1 MALPSALL
9 PALNRIQTSNG
20 HLSDQGSQPKDPTG
34 PLLHARR
41 GPYRETSQS
50 SALHAPEVP
59 ATREERTISRGGV
72 VCEDSHV
79 LGRYWREGTRSDQG
93 RPIVLWSF
101 RDRSHA
107 RARASSTMYVL
118 EDKENVAPRHGTGP
132 TPSSSAKKRGELRHP
147 LAPRRANASAKTEA
161 SWSKARAHSWSEEVE
176 AFLKREEVRNDV
188 EAMRLARNL
197 RQDPKEPKAWKDFL
211 AHAEGKIAA
220 SEKDVQMH
228 KLFAWAK
235 DTVPTSGNRD
245 CEDYIF
251 LWVGFVRRQMLRNE
265 DDASE
270 TFQSLKLN
278 RIGERSAALYVEWAR
293 LEMRLGDLNKA
304 RKRIKAGLKA
314 DARPIELLDRMNT
327 ELDTAKPCPRS
338 NGQPPSAT
346 PSASKSSWIASRIQA
361 GNKTMSPS
369 TTGASHLMPGTL
381 TPLGA
386 HRVNGTP
393 CASSATPTSFFLSSR
408 RGQEYSKYRTLT
420 GPFDVRKD
428 RHESSS
434 SGGGASDGSSAKVKE
449 NKPNAADEDSV
460 ALCKR
465 SKVFG
470 VGTNSSLHS
479 SESVPG
485 TRYGSR
491 MDGKGGALPT
501 SVEAPEPDK
510 EQHAGGSNKGDG
522 VHTCSA
528 PCLSSVPVEGGVVR
542 HNKGYRAS
550 PLDGTGTAACHPET
564 AKSGDTQGDRKCSGV
579 EHPPLHSVREFD
591 HQDGFGNE
599 NINPLVTSDR
609 RSCPADGPIRDV
621 NLPRS
626 RKISPQEQCPDNVAS
641 DKLQARTAD
650 RPEPSSEQSLA
661 QLTSRSRTARLANLH
676 APAHHVDRK
685 KEQDRNGSEAVQH
698 KTSLPSTHGAAM
710 KEAPQT
716 SASEEQTILVR
727 NKAYTILECVG
738 KGGSSKVYKVMAGN
752 RKIYALKRI
761 KLSNRDKEA
770 ASGFLDEIT
779 LLRRLRGHH
788 NIIQLI
794 DAEVL
799 GREGIILMVLEY
811 GDIDLARL
819 LQKRVKARNEGEA
832 AIDDNFLRLYWQQML
847 EAVQTIHK
855 ERIVH
860 SDLKPANFLF
870 VEGQLKLI
878 DFGIAKT
885 MKDSNTTSIM
895 RESQVGTLN
904 YMSPESILSG
914 NGGTGHK
921 VGRPSDVWALGCIFY
936 QMVYGHTPFSH
947 LPFIQKLHAITDNSH
962 EISFPAVP
970 NPHAMDVMKRCLD
983 RNPKRR
989 ITIPQLL
996 AHPFLHPETVAPTS
1010 SGNSISV
1017 EQLQHILSHFAQGLG
1032 DRSLSEVSQE
1042 ILQQISEGKAM
1053 DLSRLMPSN
1062 EADKHHL

>member
-1 MALPSALL
+1 MLRPF
-9 PALNRIQTSNG
+9 R
-20 HLSDQGSQPKDPTG
+20 LST
-34 PLLHARR
+34 HAR
-41 GPYRETSQS
+41 T
-50 SALHAPEVP
+50 
-59 ATREERTISRGGV
+59 
-72 VCEDSHV
+72 C
-79 LGRYWREGTRSDQG
+79 
-93 RPIVLWSF
+93 
-101 RDRSHA
+101 
-107 RARASSTMYVL
+107 ASCTMYVL
-118 EDKENVAPRHGTGP
+118 EDKENVAPRYRTGP

-147 LAPRRANASAKTEA
+147 LAPRRANASAKVEA
-161 SWSKARAHSWSEEVE
+161 AWSKARAHTWSEEME
-176 AFLKREEVRNDV
+176 TFLEREEVRNDG
-188 EAMRLARNL
+188 ECTRLARKL
-197 RQDPKEPKAWKDFL
+197 RQDPKEPKAWKAFL
-211 AHAEGKIAA
+211 AHAEKKIQG

-245 CEDYIF
+245 CEDYIY
-251 LWVGFVRRQMLRNE
+251 LWVGFVKRQMLRNE
-265 DDASE
+265 NDASE

-293 LEMRLGDLNKA
+293 LEMQMGDLSKA
-304 RKRIKAGLKA
+304 KKRIKAGYKA
-314 DARPIELLDRMNT
+314 DARPVELLDRMNT
-327 ELDTAKPCPRS
+327 ELEHAKPCPRS
-338 NGQPPSAT
+338 HGHASLAT
-346 PSASKSSWIASRIQA
+346 PTASKSSWVASRMQA
-361 GNKTMSPS
+361 GHKTLSPS
-369 TTGASHLMPGTL
+369 TTGASHLMPSTL

-386 HRVNGTP
+386 HRVSGTP

-408 RGQEYSKYRTLT
+408 RGQEHSKYRTLT
-420 GPFDVRKD
+420 GPFEVQKD

-434 SGGGASDGSSAKVKE
+434 SGGGGSDGSSAKTKV
-449 NKPNAADEDSV
+449 NKPSTGEEDSV
-460 ALCKR
+460 ALCKK

-470 VGTNSSLHS
+470 AGTLPNFTA
-479 SESVPG
+479 SEAVTSTG
-485 TRYGSR
+485 YRGRT
-491 MDGKGGALPT
+491 DGKSDTVPT
-501 SVEAPEPDK
+501 SLEAHKVDK
-510 EQHAGGSNKGDG
+510 GWPNGEQLKEDG
-522 VHTCSA
+522 VHCDSAQQPPSGVVEYNRTSHGVDFDASTLKGNDPRPHRSHTKQSDDAPEDQNGPGIQHPRQHPAKESDHQAAGRDDNMNPLLASSRRPLPLHGTTRDVLPSNHQQSRSRA
-528 PCLSSVPVEGGVVR
+528 PCLDKPSMEMRNAKIKDQPEPTSNQSIDHVGPR
-542 HNKGYRAS
+542 S
-550 PLDGTGTAACHPET
+550 TAAQPGNIHASSQST
-564 AKSGDTQGDRKCSGV
+564 DAKKEKDLNEGENVQQ
-579 EHPPLHSVREFD
+579 EAIHPPDES
-591 HQDGFGNE
+591 
-599 NINPLVTSDR
+599 
-609 RSCPADGPIRDV
+609 AD
-621 NLPRS
+621 
-626 RKISPQEQCPDNVAS
+626 Q
-641 DKLQARTAD
+641 
-650 RPEPSSEQSLA
+650 
-661 QLTSRSRTARLANLH
+661 
-676 APAHHVDRK
+676 
-685 KEQDRNGSEAVQH
+685 
-698 KTSLPSTHGAAM
+698 
-710 KEAPQT
+710 KEAPHA
-716 SASEEQTILVR
+716 SASEDQTISVR
-727 NKAYTILECVG
+727 NKPYTILECVG

-770 ASGFLDEIT
+770 AAGFLDEIT

-819 LQKRVKARNEGEA
+819 LQKRVKARKEGEA

-914 NGGTGHK
+914 NGGAGHK

-983 RNPKRR
+983 RNPRKR

-996 AHPFLHPETVAPTS
+996 EHPFLHPETVATTKTD
-1010 SGNSISV
+1010 NSISV

-1053 DLSRLMPSN
+1053 DLSRLMPN
-1062 EADKHHL
+1062 M

>member
-1 MALPSALL
+1 MSYRNLSIPRRERANS
-9 PALNRIQTSNG
+9 SVEG
-20 HLSDQGSQPKDPTG
+20 HVRHAFRPFRVS
-34 PLLHARR
+34 LH
-41 GPYRETSQS
+41 
-50 SALHAPEVP
+50 V
-59 ATREERTISRGGV
+59 RT
-72 VCEDSHV
+72 CA
-79 LGRYWREGTRSDQG
+79 
-93 RPIVLWSF
+93 SF
-101 RDRSHA
+101 
-107 RARASSTMYVL
+107 TMYVL
-118 EDKENVAPRHGTGP
+118 EDKENVAPRYGTGP

-147 LAPRRANASAKTEA
+147 LAPRRANASAKVEA
-161 SWSKARAHSWSEEVE
+161 AWSKARAHTWSEEVE
-176 AFLKREEVRNDV
+176 TFLEREEVRNDA
-188 EAMRLARNL
+188 ECTRLVRKL
-197 RQDPKEPKAWKDFL
+197 RQDPKEPKAWKAFL
-211 AHAEGKIAA
+211 AHAEKKIEG
-220 SEKDVQMH
+220 SETDVQMH

-245 CEDYIF
+245 CEDYIY
-251 LWVGFVRRQMLRNE
+251 LWVGFVKRQMLRNE

-293 LEMRLGDLNKA
+293 LEMRMGDLSKA
-304 RKRIKAGLKA
+304 KKRIKAGYKA
-314 DARPIELLDRMNT
+314 DARPVELLDQMNT
-327 ELDTAKPCPRS
+327 ELEHTKPCPRS
-338 NGQPPSAT
+338 HAHPSLAT
-346 PSASKSSWIASRIQA
+346 PSASKSSWVASRIQA
-361 GNKTMSPS
+361 GHKTMSPS
-369 TTGASHLMPGTL
+369 TTGASHLMPSTL

-386 HRVNGTP
+386 HRVSGTP

-408 RGQEYSKYRTLT
+408 RGQEHSKYRTLT
-420 GPFDVRKD
+420 GPFEVRKD

-434 SGGGASDGSSAKVKE
+434 SGGGGSDGSSAKMKE
-449 NKPNAADEDSV
+449 NKPSTGEEDSV
-460 ALCKR
+460 ALCKK

-470 VGTNSSLHS
+470 TGTIPSFTASEAVVGT
-479 SESVPG
+479 G
-485 TRYGSR
+485 YRGRT
-491 MDGKGGALPT
+491 DGKIVPVPA
-501 SVEAPEPDK
+501 SSEAPEPDK
-510 EQHAGGSNKGDG
+510 AWPNGEPKKGDG
-522 VHTCSA
+522 HRSGSVQHPPAGAVECERISHGVEFDASTRKGNGPMPYRPSTTQSGDA
-528 PCLSSVPVEGGVVR
+528 EDRNGAGTQHPRLHLARESGYQAVGRDENMNPLLASSR
-542 HNKGYRAS
+542 R
-550 PLDGTGTAACHPET
+550 PLPSHGTA
-564 AKSGDTQGDRKCSGV
+564 
-579 EHPPLHSVREFD
+579 
-591 HQDGFGNE
+591 
-599 NINPLVTSDR
+599 
-609 RSCPADGPIRDV
+609 RDV
-621 NLPRS
+621 LPSNHEQTRS
-626 RKISPQEQCPDNVAS
+626 QAPYLDHPSMEMPDAKINNQ
-641 DKLQARTAD
+641 
-650 RPEPSSEQSLA
+650 PEPSNKQSIDYVAPRSTAA
-661 QLTSRSRTARLANLH
+661 QPGNVHASSQSVDAN
-676 APAHHVDRK
+676 
-685 KEQDRNGSEAVQH
+685 KEKVQNAAENVQPKAVH
-698 KTSLPSTHGAAM
+698 LPSESEVQ
-710 KEAPQT
+710 KEALQT
-716 SASEEQTILVR
+716 PASEDQTISVR
-727 NKAYTILECVG
+727 NKPYTILECVG

-770 ASGFLDEIT
+770 AAGFLDEIT

-819 LQKRVKARNEGEA
+819 LQKRVKTRKEGEA

-914 NGGTGHK
+914 NGGAGHK

-947 LPFIQKLHAITDNSH
+947 LPFIQKLHAITDNNH

-983 RNPKRR
+983 RNPKER

-996 AHPFLHPETVAPTS
+996 EHPYLHPETVATTNTE
-1010 SGNSISV
+1010 NSISV

-1053 DLSRLMPSN
+1053 DLSRLMPN
-1062 EADKHHL
+1062 M